1 LGAVSTLVGLFKGNL
16 MVKES
21 IIAQLREYLMS
32 EIFDQAELQLGEN
45 DPIIS
50 NGLIDSFSLVDF
62 ALFIEDAFQVK
73 IDDTDINANTFD
85 TLNELAELIRL
96 RRKS

>member
-1 LGAVSTLVGLFKGNL
+1 VVYTLAGLFKGKL
-16 MVKES
+16 MAKES
-21 IIAQLREYLMS
+21 IIGQLREYLIS
-32 EIFDQAELQLGEN
+32 EIFDQAELQLDEN

-50 NGLIDSFSLVDF
+50 SGLIDSFSLVDF

-85 TLNELAELIRL
+85 TLNELAELILL